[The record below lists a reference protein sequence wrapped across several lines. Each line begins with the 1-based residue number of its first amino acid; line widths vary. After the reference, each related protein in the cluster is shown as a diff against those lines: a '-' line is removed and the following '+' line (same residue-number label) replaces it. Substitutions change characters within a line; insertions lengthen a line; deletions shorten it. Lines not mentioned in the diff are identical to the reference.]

1 MVLKGG
7 PGRAPLLLGGNQLWV
22 WVPVYG
28 QLPFPLSART
38 EATEANVMS
47 TASDHAKTKARI
59 FRILVTMRRAPS
71 RRASWPGPRFSRGRS
86 GDHHPSAYGGAS
98 VGVKYLCSLRI
109 VEDLAWN
116 QVAV

>member
-71 RRASWPGPRFSRGRS
+71 RRASWPGPRFERS
-86 GDHHPSAYGGAS
+86 LRRPLSAS
-98 VGVKYLCSLRI
+98 VWGRLSGC
-109 VEDLAWN
+109 
-116 QVAV
+116 QVFM

>member
-1 MVLKGG
+1 MLKRAG
-7 PGRAPLLLGGNQLWV
+7 PRAAAIGRVSTRG

-28 QLPFPLSART
+28 QLPFVLSART

-59 FRILVTMRRAPS
+59 FRIQVTMGRAPS
-71 RRASWPGPRFSRGRS
+71 RRASWPGPRFEGRS
-86 GDHHPSAYGGAS
+86 GDHYPPAYGVDSA
-98 VGVKYLCSLRI
+98 GVKYLCSLRI
-109 VEDLAWN
+109 AGDPARN

>member
-7 PGRAPLLLGGNQLWV
+7 PGRAPLLLGGDQLWA

-71 RRASWPGPRFSRGRS
+71 RRASWPGPRFRGVAQATTVRQRM
-86 GDHHPSAYGGAS
+86 GA
-98 VGVKYLCSLRI
+98 LRRVSSI
-109 VEDLAWN
+109 YV
-116 QVAV
+116 VRG

>member
-7 PGRAPLLLGGNQLWV
+7 PGRAPLLLGGDQLWA

-47 TASDHAKTKARI
+47 TASDHAKTMGRI
-59 FRILVTMRRAPS
+59 FRIQVAMGGLLPGTPHGPAPD
-71 RRASWPGPRFSRGRS
+71 SRGRS
-86 GDHHPSAYGGAS
+86 DDLCAPAYGGAS
-98 VGVKYLCSLRI
+98 TGVKYFFSLETAVARPQ
-109 VEDLAWN
+109 N